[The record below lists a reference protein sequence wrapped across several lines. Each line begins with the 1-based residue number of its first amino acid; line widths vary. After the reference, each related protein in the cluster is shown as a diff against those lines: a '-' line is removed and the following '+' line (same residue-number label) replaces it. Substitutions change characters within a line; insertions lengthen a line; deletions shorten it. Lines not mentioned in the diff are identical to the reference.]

1 MNSIELLLIIS
12 FGLSLFLMLTGITL
26 LGCGYYY
33 RQKSRLLVSGKR
45 IKNKRKKRQLEAYRF
60 YSQKIL
66 LCGSISLFICLLC
79 GGVSGYVMYDQQ
91 MTMSKEDQ
99 KALVEGYYLT
109 ADFEKELQTILEKD
123 IDEAKSIQNIQS
135 LGSLMAS
142 YSSKKANHLTQQKGQ
157 QKINKYYQTI
167 KELGINATTQSQEM
181 VTNKDILDNYLVDVK
196 KIEGIQKDIF
206 KFYKVDETELEK
218 N

>member
-12 FGLSLFLMLTGITL
+12 FGLSLFLMLTRITL
-26 LGCGYYY
+26 LGCSYYY
-33 RQKSRLLVSGKR
+33 QQKSRLLVSGKR

-60 YSQKIL
+60 YSQKL
-66 LCGSISLFICLLC
+66 LLC
-79 GGVSGYVMYDQQ
+79 GGISDYVMYNQQ

-99 KALVEGYYLT
+99 NALVDGYYLT

-123 IDEAKSIQNIQS
+123 IDETKSIQNIQS

-142 YSSKKANHLTQQKGQ
+142 YSSKRANHLTQQKGQ
-157 QKINKYYQTI
+157 QKFNKYYQTI

-181 VTNKDILDNYLVDVK
+181 VTNKEILDNYLVDVK
-196 KIEGIQKDIF
+196 KVEGIQKDIF